1 MKCSCAT
8 LPFHPSFYIHPPS
21 SFQSRCTG
29 LETKRDA
36 RNTRLSVC
44 KQSRRLRRPHCT
56 PFERNDTVQ
65 NEAEQ
70 RETLSHGSGVE
81 REWNIERERERER
94 GGKWRQVQRSVAGAT
109 RLEPSTLSDFELPK
123 VNFPRLM
130 RLSHNRI
137 FPIRWLRLFKG
148 RDR

>member
-1 MKCSCAT
+1 MKCTCAT
-8 LPFHPSFYIHPPS
+8 LPFHPSFYIHPSS
-21 SFQSRCTG
+21 SFQSRYTG

-70 RETLSHGSGVE
+70 RETLSHGSGAE
-81 REWNIERERERER
+81 REWNIEGGREREAVNGGRCR
-94 GGKWRQVQRSVAGAT
+94 GVLQVRRGSKA
-109 RLEPSTLSDFELPK
+109 STLSDFELPK

-148 RDR
+148 LDR